1 MLTHLSQTRTRLLQV
16 ADGCLFAAALL
27 AAYFVRD
34 AGTDWFHW
42 RALEP
47 IQDYFWLLPVV
58 AILGPVVLSG
68 QGFYESPRPT
78 HRLRALFAILRS
90 CTFTVIGL
98 ILALFILRLQLAR
111 SVVILV
117 GTLGGLL
124 VYLRYEITFWL
135 QSRTFA
141 RDQLRRRALWVGL
154 PGENHRL
161 REALTRIERDTL
173 EDSGEF
179 NPSVQPVGEFI
190 RLLHDQAVNVVILN
204 LAGMERDQA
213 TRVLLACAQEGVEV
227 LVRPGLTALPSP
239 RVTIDQFGGEA
250 VFYYRAQSAP
260 LGHLFIKQV
269 FDYVAAALLL
279 VLLSPLLV
287 LIAAAIRLTSPG
299 PAIYRQLRAGLNGR
313 SFLMLK
319 FRSMR
324 SDADR
329 QQAELADR
337 NEMRGPVF
345 KVSNDPRVT
354 PLGRFLR
361 RYSLDELPQLWNV
374 VRGEMSLVGPRPLP
388 IEEVQRFDLDT
399 HRRRLSVKPGLTCL
413 WQISGRNDIA
423 DFADWVRLDLA
434 YIDQWSLWLDF
445 KILLATI
452 PAALFG
458 RGAR

>member
-16 ADGCLFAAALL
+16 ADGCLFATALL
-27 AAYFVRD
+27 AAYFLRD
-34 AGTDWFHW
+34 AGTGWFHW
-42 RALEP
+42 WPLEP
-47 IQDYFWLLPVV
+47 IQDYLWLLPVV

-111 SVVILV
+111 SVIILV

-154 PGENHRL
+154 PEENRHL

-179 NPSVQPVGEFI
+179 NPAAQPVGEFV
-190 RLLHDQAVNVVILN
+190 RLLHAQAVNVVILN
-204 LAGMERDQA
+204 LAGMEREQA
-213 TRVLLACAQEGVEV
+213 TRVLLACSQEGVEV

-239 RVTIDQFGGEA
+239 QVTIDQFGGEA

-260 LGHLFIKQV
+260 LGHLFVKQV
-269 FDYVAAALLL
+269 FDYVAAAILL
-279 VLLSPLLV
+279 VLVSPLLV
-287 LIAAAIRLTSPG
+287 LIAVAIKVSSPG

-319 FRSMR
+319 FRSMQ
-324 SDADR
+324 SDADQ
-329 QQAELADR
+329 QQAGLASR

-345 KVSNDPRVT
+345 KVTNDPRVT
-354 PLGRFLR
+354 QLGRFLR

-388 IEEVQRFDLDT
+388 IEEVERFDQDT

>member
-1 MLTHLSQTRTRLLQV
+1 MLTHLQQTRTRLLQV
-16 ADGCLFAAALL
+16 ADGCLFATALL
-27 AAYFVRD
+27 AAYFLRD
-34 AGTDWFHW
+34 AGTGWFHW
-42 RALEP
+42 RPLEP

-111 SVVILV
+111 SVIILV

-141 RDQLRRRALWVGL
+141 RDLLRRRALWVGL
-154 PGENHRL
+154 PEENHRL

-179 NPSVQPVGEFI
+179 NPALQPVGEFV

-204 LAGMERDQA
+204 LAGMERNQA

-319 FRSMR
+319 FRSMQ

-329 QQAELADR
+329 QQAELAGR

-361 RYSLDELPQLWNV
+361 RSSLDELPQLWNV

>member
-1 MLTHLSQTRTRLLQV
+1 MLTHLQQTRTRLLQV
-16 ADGCLFAAALL
+16 ADGCLFATALL
-27 AAYFVRD
+27 AAYFLRD
-34 AGTDWFHW
+34 AGTGWFHW
-42 RALEP
+42 RTLEP
-47 IQDYFWLLPVV
+47 IEDYFWLLPVV

-68 QGFYESPRPT
+68 QGFYETPRPA

-111 SVVILV
+111 SVIILV

-124 VYLRYEITFWL
+124 VYVRYEVAFWL
-135 QSRTFA
+135 HSRSFA

-154 PGENHRL
+154 PAENLRL
-161 REALTRIERDTL
+161 RTALTRIERDTL

-179 NPSVQPVGEFI
+179 DPALQPVEEFV

-204 LAGMERDQA
+204 LAGVERDQA
-213 TRVLLACAQEGVEV
+213 TAVLLACAREGVEV

-279 VLLSPLLV
+279 VLLSPLLLLV
-287 LIAAAIRLTSPG
+287 AAAIRLTSPG
-299 PAIYRQLRAGLNGR
+299 PALYRQLRAGLNGR

-319 FRSMR
+319 FRSMQ

-329 QQAELADR
+329 QQAELAGR